1 MTEAISHAKPDAK
14 PDAWG
19 DFWKDNARSDGGGCL
34 PAAYRSISDAQAQAW
49 FSFAR
54 ILPAKARVLD
64 LATGDGRVMGWM
76 LRARPKARLTG
87 CDLAPTLP
95 EPPRGTKVRAGVAME
110 DLPYHPD
117 AFDAVISQF
126 GFEYGDTQQVAAEVA
141 RVLKPGG
148 RVALITHRADGPI
161 LAHNLARRAQLQWAL
176 EERGV
181 VRLAKKSLVLKQAG
195 IASVPDAIVQA
206 VRDGVQQFGPQSA
219 AWEISEAVR
228 QTLVLGA
235 RDTAA
240 NLAAMLD
247 MIAAKAANE
256 LGRIASL
263 EAACRRTQDATAFD
277 AAVSAGG
284 LVETERTSLMSGT
297 DTTPFADLRYLQHAD

>member
-1 MTEAISHAKPDAK
+1 MTEAISDTK

-19 DFWKDNARSDGGGCL
+19 DFWKDNARGDGGGCL

-49 FSFAR
+49 SGFAGS
-54 ILPAKARVLD
+54 LPAKARVLD

-76 LRARPKARLTG
+76 LRARPKAKLTG

-110 DLPYHPD
+110 NLPYHAD

-126 GFEYGDTQQVAAEVA
+126 GFEYGDTQQVAAELA

-148 RVALITHRADGPI
+148 RAALITHRADGPI
-161 LAHNLARRAQLQWAL
+161 LAHNLARRTQLQWAL

-181 VRLAKKSLVLKQAG
+181 VKIAKKSLPLKQAG
-195 IASVPDAIVQA
+195 IVSVPDAIVQA
-206 VRDGVQQFGPQSA
+206 VRDGAQQFGPESA

-235 RDTAA
+235 RDNAA

-263 EAACRRTQDATAFD
+263 EAACCRTQDDTAFK
-277 AAVSAGG
+277 AAILMGG
-284 LVETERTSLMSGT
+284 LVETNCAPLTTGS